1 MLKTVPSY
9 HYMQLQGKLINQTG
23 ENLVWPNSGRHFFFF
38 FSKNLAPSVTRY
50 HGQLSSSTIS
60 EKTNDPVLR
69 KFSEG
74 RTDRQTER
82 QKDESDFIG
91 RCSTNVER
99 PKIKKNYKIKYPN
112 IELGFSIYNTA

>member
-1 MLKTVPSY
+1 MIQTQENGEKTHFRS
-9 HYMQLQGKLINQTG
+9 HIGSLG
-23 ENLVWPNSGRHFFFF
+23 PNSGRNFFF
-38 FSKNLAPSVTRY
+38 FSKNLVPSVTRY
-50 HGQLSSSTIS
+50 HGQLSSSPIS

-69 KFSEG
+69 KFSEE
-74 RTDRQTER
+74 RTDRQSER

-91 RCSTNVER
+91 RCSTNAER

>member
-1 MLKTVPSY
+1 MIQT
-9 HYMQLQGKLINQTG
+9 QENGKKPHFRSHIG
-23 ENLVWPNSGRHFFFF
+23 SFGPNSGRQFFFF
-38 FSKNLAPSVTRY
+38 FFFFKNLVPSVTRY

>member
-1 MLKTVPSY
+1 MILT
-9 HYMQLQGKLINQTG
+9 QENGKKPHFRSHIG
-23 ENLVWPNSGRHFFFF
+23 EFGPPIFLFFFF
-38 FSKNLAPSVTRY
+38 KNLVPSVTRY